1 MVWQKLCK
9 MKRLFF
15 PIVALV
21 VATFAATSCRMATKP
36 QLGDTVDAKVFE
48 PIDTAAINK
57 AARAKAKTVPTQDSV
72 GIYYIG
78 SGSTATTVQLV
89 SYPSRR
95 DTALYAKGRHIKV
108 DGNADFGH
116 VVRARFWVSDRGDT
130 LVTRIEEVKE
140 YAPTD

>member
-1 MVWQKLCK
+1 
-9 MKRLFF
+9 MKRLFL
-15 PIVALV
+15 PALAFMA
-21 VATFAATSCRMATKP
+21 ATFAATSCRMATKP

-48 PIDTAAINK
+48 PEDTAAINK
-57 AARAKAKTVPTQDSV
+57 AARAKAKALAAAKDSV

-78 SGSTATTVQLV
+78 TGSTATTVQLV

-95 DTALYAKGRHIKV
+95 DTALYVKARHIKV

-130 LVTRIEEVKE
+130 LVTRLEEVKTE
-140 YAPTD
+140 QSRQQ

>member
-1 MVWQKLCK
+1 M
-9 MKRLFF
+9 
-15 PIVALV
+15 A
-21 VATFAATSCRMATKP
+21 ATFAATSCLMATKP

-48 PIDTAAINK
+48 PEDTAAINK
-57 AARAKAKTVPTQDSV
+57 AARAKAKALAAAKDSV
-72 GIYYIG
+72 DIYYIG
-78 SGSTATTVQLV
+78 TGSTATTVQLV

-130 LVTRIEEVKE
+130 LVTRLEEIKTE
-140 YAPTD
+140 EPRQQ

>member
-1 MVWQKLCK
+1 M
-9 MKRLFF
+9 
-15 PIVALV
+15 

-48 PIDTAAINK
+48 PEDTAAINK
-57 AARAKAKTVPTQDSV
+57 AARAKAKALAAAKDSV
-72 GIYYIG
+72 DIYYIG
-78 SGSTATTVQLV
+78 TGSTATTVQLV

-130 LVTRIEEVKE
+130 LVTRLEEIKTE
-140 YAPTD
+140 EPRQQ

>member
-1 MVWQKLCK
+1 M
-9 MKRLFF
+9 
-15 PIVALV
+15 
-21 VATFAATSCRMATKP
+21 AAAFSVTSCRMATKP

-48 PIDTAAINK
+48 PEDTAAINK
-57 AARAKAKTVPTQDSV
+57 AARAKAKALAAAKDSV
-72 GIYYIG
+72 DIYYIG
-78 SGSTATTVQLV
+78 TGSTATTVQLV

-130 LVTRIEEVKE
+130 LVTRLEEVKTE
-140 YAPTD
+140 QSRQQ

>member
-1 MVWQKLCK
+1 
-9 MKRLFF
+9 MKRLFL
-15 PIVALV
+15 PAL
-21 VATFAATSCRMATKP
+21 AFMAAALAATSCRMATKP

-48 PIDTAAINK
+48 PEDTAAINK
-57 AARAKAKTVPTQDSV
+57 AARAKAKALAAAKDSA

-78 SGSTATTVQLV
+78 TGSTATTVQLV

-130 LVTRIEEVKE
+130 LVTRLEEIKTE
-140 YAPTD
+140 EPRQQ

>member
-1 MVWQKLCK
+1 M
-9 MKRLFF
+9 
-15 PIVALV
+15 A
-21 VATFAATSCRMATKP
+21 ATFAATSCRMATKP

-48 PIDTAAINK
+48 PEDTAAINK
-57 AARAKAKTVPTQDSV
+57 AARAKAKALAAAKDSV
-72 GIYYIG
+72 DIYYIG
-78 SGSTATTVQLV
+78 TGSTATTVQLV

-130 LVTRIEEVKE
+130 LVTRLKEIKTEE
-140 YAPTD
+140 PRQQ

>member
-1 MVWQKLCK
+1 
-9 MKRLFF
+9 MKRLLLPALAF
-15 PIVALV
+15 VAVTL
-21 VATFAATSCRMATKP
+21 AATSCRMATKP

-48 PIDTAAINK
+48 PEDTAAINK
-57 AARAKAKTVPTQDSV
+57 AARAKAKALAATKDSV

-78 SGSTATTVQLV
+78 TGSTATQVQLV

-95 DTALYAKGRHIKV
+95 DTSLYAKGRHIKV

-130 LVTRIEEVKE
+130 LVTRLEEIKGN
-140 YAPTD
+140 APAG

>member
-1 MVWQKLCK
+1 M
-9 MKRLFF
+9 
-15 PIVALV
+15 A
-21 VATFAATSCRMATKP
+21 ATFAATSCRMATKP

-48 PIDTAAINK
+48 PEDTAAINK
-57 AARAKAKTVPTQDSV
+57 AARAKAKALAAAKDSV
-72 GIYYIG
+72 DIYYIG
-78 SGSTATTVQLV
+78 TGSTATTVQLV

-130 LVTRIEEVKE
+130 LVTRLEEIKTE
-140 YAPTD
+140 EPQQQ

>member
-1 MVWQKLCK
+1 M
-9 MKRLFF
+9 
-15 PIVALV
+15 A
-21 VATFAATSCRMATKP
+21 ATFAATSCRMATKP

-48 PIDTAAINK
+48 PEDTAAINK
-57 AARAKAKTVPTQDSV
+57 AARAKAKALAAAKDSV
-72 GIYYIG
+72 DIYYIG
-78 SGSTATTVQLV
+78 TGSTATTVQLV

-130 LVTRIEEVKE
+130 LVTRLEEIKTE
-140 YAPTD
+140 EPRQQ

>member
-1 MVWQKLCK
+1 M
-9 MKRLFF
+9 
-15 PIVALV
+15 A
-21 VATFAATSCRMATKP
+21 ATFAATSCRMATKP

-48 PIDTAAINK
+48 PEDTAAINK
-57 AARAKAKTVPTQDSV
+57 AARAKAKALAAAKDSV
-72 GIYYIG
+72 DIYYIG
-78 SGSTATTVQLV
+78 TGSTATTVQLV

>member
-1 MVWQKLCK
+1 
-9 MKRLFF
+9 MKRLFL
-15 PIVALV
+15 PALAFMA
-21 VATFAATSCRMATKP
+21 ATFAATSCRMATKP

-48 PIDTAAINK
+48 PEDTAAINK
-57 AARAKAKTVPTQDSV
+57 AARAKAKTLAAAKDSV
-72 GIYYIG
+72 DIYYIG
-78 SGSTATTVQLV
+78 TGSTATTVQLV

-130 LVTRIEEVKE
+130 LVTRLEEIKTE
-140 YAPTD
+140 EPQQQ

>member
-1 MVWQKLCK
+1 M
-9 MKRLFF
+9 
-15 PIVALV
+15 A
-21 VATFAATSCRMATKP
+21 ATFAATSCRMATKP

-48 PIDTAAINK
+48 PEDTAAINK
-57 AARAKAKTVPTQDSV
+57 AARAKAKALAAAKDSV
-72 GIYYIG
+72 DIYYIG
-78 SGSTATTVQLV
+78 TGSTATTVQLV

-130 LVTRIEEVKE
+130 LVTRLEEIKTE
-140 YAPTD
+140 EPRQP

>member
-1 MVWQKLCK
+1 M
-9 MKRLFF
+9 
-15 PIVALV
+15 A
-21 VATFAATSCRMATKP
+21 ATFAATSCRMATKP

-48 PIDTAAINK
+48 PEDTAAINK
-57 AARAKAKTVPTQDSV
+57 AARAKAKALAAAKDSV
-72 GIYYIG
+72 DIYYIDT
-78 SGSTATTVQLV
+78 GSTATTVQLV

-130 LVTRIEEVKE
+130 LVTRLEEIKTE
-140 YAPTD
+140 EPRQQ